1 MVCFTMKNHELFG
14 FLRKSGIR
22 RQLYAI
28 YIMAVLVPVTLIG
41 IFLVG
46 NTANLLTNYHRDL
59 LESDNL
65 RVRTILFEITT
76 QVYNI
81 SEEIA
86 FNKEVLSV
94 LTGTYDSEQEM
105 AEVVDSAAFLVNNY
119 LYNYTEIEQMEIYCD
134 NPSFY
139 DYKQYHKV
147 DETIAAASWY
157 QRSTAQTSVFWEEL
171 ESTDKYNNK
180 YWNLCLIRKIPL
192 VHSDF
197 NAVLVIRVSDNYLK
211 TRMNSQEYSI
221 YTSVDDG
228 MVFYA
233 SDKADYGQP
242 QRIAIDYN
250 ENYFQYLGSR
260 KFEGKNCF
268 VCVSTLHLYQSD
280 SKIYI
285 CTLND
290 KSYDNIKS
298 IIQTC
303 LIIILLA
310 IIVPGI
316 LIHFFTRYFTR
327 RIDTLRHVM
336 HQASNE
342 DYDFKEIVHGEDEI
356 SEAFSDLEVMVQ
368 NIKEKDARMYEAMLN
383 EQELANEQQKMEF
396 KMLASQINPHF
407 LYNTLETIRMKAY
420 TAGNREVAT
429 AIKLLGKSMR
439 YVLENSGTAFTVLK
453 NELDHIEIYMKI
465 QKLRFG
471 EKFDYA
477 VVVEDEIDITQ
488 CRTLPLLLQPVVEN
502 AILHGLEERETGGMV
517 TIAIERILY
526 NGRTIRISV
535 SDNGCGMDCD
545 MLEQLRADIEQ
556 KNPEKKTSIGLYN
569 INQRMKL
576 CYGKEYGMTIESVP
590 EKGTTVT
597 LLLPEEVQ

>member
-1 MVCFTMKNHELFG
+1 MKNHELFG

-28 YIMAVLVPVTLIG
+28 YVMAVFVPVTLIG

-94 LTGTYDSEQEM
+94 LTGTYGSEQEM
-105 AEVVDSAAFLVNNY
+105 AEAVDSTASLVNNY

-147 DETIAAASWY
+147 DETIASTSWY

-180 YWNLCLIRKIPL
+180 YWNLCLVRKIPL

-211 TRMNSQEYSI
+211 TRMNSQEYRI

-228 MVFYA
+228 LVFYA

-242 QRIAIDYN
+242 QRIAIDYG
-250 ENYFQYLGSR
+250 ENYFQYLGIR
-260 KFEGKNCF
+260 KFEGKKCF

-290 KSYDNIKS
+290 KSYDNIRS

-303 LIIILLA
+303 LVIILLA

-316 LIHFFTRYFTR
+316 LIHFFTGYFTR

-368 NIKEKDARMYEAMLN
+368 KIKEKDARMYEAMLN

-439 YVLENSGTAFTVLK
+439 YVLENNGTAFTVLK

-477 VVVEDEIDITQ
+477 VAVEDGMDITQ
-488 CRTLPLLLQPVVEN
+488 YRTLPLLLQPVVEN

-517 TIAIERILY
+517 TITIGRIFR
-526 NGRTIRISV
+526 NGKTIRISV
-535 SDNGCGMDCD
+535 SDNGCGMECD
-545 MLEQLRADIEQ
+545 VLEQLRADIEQ
-556 KNPEKKTSIGLYN
+556 KNPEKKASIGLYN

-576 CYGKEYGMTIESVP
+576 CYGKEYGMAIES
-590 EKGTTVT
+590 ELGKGTIVT